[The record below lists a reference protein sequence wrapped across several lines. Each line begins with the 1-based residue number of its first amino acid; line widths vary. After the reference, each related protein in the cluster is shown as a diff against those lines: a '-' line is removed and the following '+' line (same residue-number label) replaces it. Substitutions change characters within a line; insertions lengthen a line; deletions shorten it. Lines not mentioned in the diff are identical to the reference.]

1 MTSNS
6 TGSHAD
12 VPAPH
17 AVTATAERS
26 MEDRIRGELRALKAY
41 AALMTVLFGTLTVMA
56 FRQAEQ
62 NQRFGEIDVERIN
75 VVEPDG
81 SLRLV
86 ISNRERSTGPI
97 YKGQPFGY
105 AGGTRPGMIFFNDEG
120 TENGG
125 LTFTGSRQPDGTYRA
140 SHHLSFDQFEQD
152 QIMVLN
158 YTDNNGTRRMGL
170 SIGDRADVNI
180 YDLVQQRDSIMQM
193 PEGAAREAALRDW
206 AAPRDGVPLYAP
218 RLYVGRDVSK
228 AAIVE
233 LADPLGRPRARL
245 RVDSLGTPSLEFLD
259 EDGGVTM
266 RLPESGG

>member
-6 TGSHAD
+6 TGPHPD
-12 VPAPH
+12 LPPPRPA
-17 AVTATAERS
+17 VATPERGL
-26 MEDRIRGELRALKAY
+26 EDRIRGELRALRAIV
-41 AALMTVLFGTLTVMA
+41 ALMTVLFATLTVAA

-75 VVEPDG
+75 IVEPDG

-97 YKGQPFGY
+97 YRGQPFGY
-105 AGGTRPGMIFFNDEG
+105 PGGTRPGLIFFNDEG

-125 LTFTGSRQPDGTYRA
+125 LTFAGSRQPDGTYQA
-140 SHHLSFDQFEQD
+140 SHHLSFDQFDQD
-152 QIMVLN
+152 QIVVLN

-170 SIGDRADVNI
+170 TIGDRADVNI
-180 YDLVQQRDSIMQM
+180 YDLVQQRDSIMRM
-193 PEGAAREAALRDW
+193 PDGAAREAALREW

-218 RLYVGRDVSK
+218 RLFIGRDISK
-228 AAIVE
+228 AAILE

-259 EDGGVTM
+259 EDGAVTM